1 MRAAHALTAAGFIV
15 AAAALAPAPA
25 SARGTFDGNWSVLIV
40 TQNGQCDRAY
50 RYGLRIQDGSVIYEG
65 SAPVNV
71 AGRVANN
78 GVVHVKVWAGQ
89 QGASGAGRLRGGSG
103 SGTWRGIGSMGTCSG
118 TWSAEQR

>member
-1 MRAAHALTAAGFIV
+1 MRAALALTAAGFI

-25 SARGTFDGNWSVLIV
+25 SARGKFDGNWSVLII
-40 TQNGQCDRAY
+40 TEQGQCDRAY

-78 GVVHVKVWAGQ
+78 GMVNVKVWAGQ
-89 QGASGAGRLRGGSG
+89 QGASGTGRLKGGGGGGS
-103 SGTWRGIGSMGTCSG
+103 WRGIGSMGTCAG
-118 TWSAEQR
+118 RWTAEQR